1 REDSLTSQEGE
12 VHPWSSAVH
21 RVSSRNEDPRT
32 TSPRK
37 ARQWTPPP
45 LPRSPPRF
53 LTERGYGKQ
62 LHHHG
67 RYIGRED
74 GRPAVHRILHGTDR
88 PLLPAP
94 THESAHS
101 PHAIFL
107 PGLTQNPGSHRP
119 GPA

>member
-1 REDSLTSQEGE
+1 L
-12 VHPWSSAVH
+12 V
-21 RVSSRNEDPRT
+21 
-32 TSPRK
+32 
-37 ARQWTPPP
+37 
-45 LPRSPPRF
+45 LRSPPRF
-53 LTERGYGKQ
+53 LTERRPKDNFTTESAPAAATSAPPQ
-62 LHHHG
+62 STAFPHG
-67 RYIGRED
+67 TGVRKTAPPPWKIHGRED
-74 GRPAVHRILHGTDR
+74 GWSAVHRILHGTDR